1 MTKNKEQAEQQDAI
15 EFDIVSMTKDI
26 KRVIIA
32 LDLYRDFVS
41 NQLDDKTS
49 DAVFDIINASKFE
62 DVITFTKA
70 LEQLSCILDDINDE
84 HSSITGDGMYYLER
98 LNSDLY

>member
-1 MTKNKEQAEQQDAI
+1 MTKNKEQAEQPDAI
-15 EFDIVSMTKDI
+15 KFDIVSMTKDI
-26 KRVIIA
+26 KKVIIA

-41 NQLDDKTS
+41 NQLDDDTS
-49 DAVFDIINASKFE
+49 NAVFDIINTSKFE

-70 LEQLSCILDDINDE
+70 LGQLSGIMDDINDE
-84 HSSITGDGMYYLER
+84 NSSITGDGMYYLER